1 MKRLPNSNFALIE
14 EVIKDLK
21 FNYNENNAVKTGII
35 NNIWAEIVGNKILQ
49 FTKVY
54 EISDDNILTILCSDS
69 FVANE
74 LYLIKSKLID
84 DINEKGKKSGI
95 EINEI
100 KFNYKKWKE
109 EANE

>member
-1 MKRLPNSNFALIE
+1 MKRLPNSNFSLIE

-21 FNYNENNAVKTGII
+21 FNYEESNVKKTEIMK
-35 NNIWAEIVGNKILQ
+35 NIWAEIVGNKILQ

-74 LYLIKSKLID
+74 LYFIKSKLIE
-84 DINEKGKKSGI
+84 DINEKGKKDDIKIS
-95 EINEI
+95 EI

-109 EANE
+109 ESNE